1 MASRSPLV
9 LVGGQIQQLQAAD
22 SLNIPSITGG
32 NVIQQTNDE
41 AGAIVIGAPVYN
53 DANDGVKKAK
63 GDGSSTKD
71 VIGLVRDA
79 SISNGVAGSIQTDGT
94 LAATTGQWDAV
105 FGTSGGLVKGTR
117 YYLSAATAGLGTSTA
132 PSTVGQY
139 VIELGIAISTT
150 ELILSAPFR
159 PILL

>member
-1 MASRSPLV
+1 MATRVPLV
-9 LVGGQIQQLQAAD
+9 LVSGQIQQLQSGDTIA
-22 SLNIPSITGG
+22 ITTVTAGD
-32 NVIQQTNDE
+32 VVSQTNDE
-41 AGAIVIGAPVYN
+41 VGAIVIGTPVYN

-63 GDGSSTKD
+63 ADASGTVN

-79 SISNGVAGSIQTDGT
+79 SIGASSAGNIQLNGT

-105 FGTSGGLVKGTR
+105 FGTTGGLTKGVR
-117 YYLSAATAGLGTSTA
+117 YYLSAATAGLATVTA

-139 VIELGIAISTT
+139 VCELGIAISTT
-150 ELILSAPFR
+150 ELIINIVN